1 MSRLVPLYSI
11 ALCLGLAPTLY
22 SQEAPAEPAE
32 ESSPPPAASPSGDT
46 IQDMLKTGE
55 AEVAKIAKEVDADP
69 RAQEISAGILK
80 PIYQLAEQI
89 AFPAFYWLAFAL
101 MVTGVTSYALQLV
114 LAKLVVLT
122 RMHFNLTEILSD
134 ALGLA
139 ISLIGL
145 VLTTQAA
152 AENSTFAQSA
162 WSVLS
167 ATALGLVLGFLFY
180 LWGQRLE
187 LRAASVKQVRG

>member
-1 MSRLVPLYSI
+1 MSRLPVLFSI
-11 ALCLGLAPTLY
+11 ALCLGLAPTLW
-22 SQEAPAEPAE
+22 SQDIPVEPAE
-32 ESSPPPAASPSGDT
+32 GDSTPPATAPDGDSV
-46 IQDMLKTGE
+46 QDMLKTGE
-55 AEVAKIAKEVDADP
+55 AKVAEIAKEVDSDP

-80 PIYQLAEQI
+80 PIYQLAEYI
-89 AFPAFYWLAFAL
+89 AFPAFHWLAFAL

-122 RMHFNLTEILSD
+122 RLHISVTEILSD

-145 VLTTQAA
+145 ILTTQAA

-167 ATALGLVLGFLFY
+167 ATALGVALGFLFY
-180 LWGQRLE
+180 LWGQRQE
-187 LRAASVKQVRG
+187 LRAAAAAKVA